1 VTQNSAFTRA
11 YAEYLLQHD
20 LLLGQM
26 VRNVRLPDREAESL
40 RQAYESEKAIIATL
54 LDSADTDSP
63 YHLQQRERR
72 DEKQKLLRRDRKI
85 GVLRL
90 LQRWVEQLMGKIRG
104 LVKAPDIP
112 LPSRF
117 PGDLH
122 ALRDEREYFAVAV
135 ELYFYDPERF
145 RMCYTVDEQR
155 ALEGLLDRGLKAVG
169 VGDKK

>member
-1 VTQNSAFTRA
+1 
-11 YAEYLLQHD
+11 
-20 LLLGQM
+20 
-26 VRNVRLPDREAESL
+26 
-40 RQAYESEKAIIATL
+40 
-54 LDSADTDSP
+54 
-63 YHLQQRERR
+63 
-72 DEKQKLLRRDRKI
+72 
-85 GVLRL
+85 
-90 LQRWVEQLMGKIRG
+90 MGKIRG
-104 LVKAPDIP
+104 LGKAPDIP